1 LSGPRVTGSS
11 IEYEPFGS
19 LNGKSVYRCTLRNG
33 RGMVARF
40 TNFGATLTELHVV
53 DRKGAYADVVLGFDS
68 FKEYAATRQYFG
80 ATVGRNA
87 NRIDRGRFVL
97 GEREYQLA
105 CNDPPHHLHGG
116 RRGWDRV
123 IWDVVR
129 DDDAAG
135 SAITFRHSSPDGEEG
150 YPGAVRA
157 DVRFVLGA
165 KDELVVRMTAQCSA
179 RTLLNLAHHSY
190 WNLAGHPAGSV
201 LDHELQ
207 LHADEYTPGSPIVPD
222 GAVRPVVGTPFDFTC
237 MKRLGRDIDRLGPES
252 AGYDHNFVVRGDPGT
267 LRQVARL
274 RDPVSGRMLT
284 LCANQPGMQLYS
296 GNFLDGSIVGKG
308 GAVYG
313 HRSGVCLETQ
323 CCPNAINVPAWRSQV
338 VLEPGM
344 RYEHV
349 MVYRFSVC

>member
-1 LSGPRVTGSS
+1 
-11 IEYEPFGS
+11 
-19 LNGKSVYRCTLRNG
+19 
-33 RGMVARF
+33 
-40 TNFGATLTELHVV
+40 
-53 DRKGAYADVVLGFDS
+53 VLGFDS
-68 FKEYAATRQYFG
+68 LKEYVATRQYFG
-80 ATVGRNA
+80 ATVGRSA
-87 NRIDRGRFVL
+87 NRINRGRFVL
-97 GEREYQLA
+97 DESEYQLA

-116 RRGWDRV
+116 RHGWDQA
-123 IWDVVR
+123 IWDIVR
-129 DDDAAG
+129 GDTTG
-135 SAITFRHSSPDGEEG
+135 SAIGFRHASPAGDEG
-150 YPGAVRA
+150 YPGAVHA
-157 DVRFVLGA
+157 EVHYVLGA
-165 KDELVVRMTAQCSA
+165 ENELLVRMSARCAA

-190 WNLAGHPAGSV
+190 WNLAGHPTGSV

-222 GAVRPVVGTPFDFTC
+222 GAVRPVAGTPFDFTR
-237 MKRLGRDIDRLGPES
+237 MKRLGRDIDRLGAES
-252 AGYDHNFVVRGDPGT
+252 AGYDHNFVVRGDPDT
-267 LRQVARL
+267 LRPVATL
-274 RDPVSGRMLT
+274 RDLASGRTLT
-284 LCANQPGMQLYS
+284 LSANQPGMQLYS